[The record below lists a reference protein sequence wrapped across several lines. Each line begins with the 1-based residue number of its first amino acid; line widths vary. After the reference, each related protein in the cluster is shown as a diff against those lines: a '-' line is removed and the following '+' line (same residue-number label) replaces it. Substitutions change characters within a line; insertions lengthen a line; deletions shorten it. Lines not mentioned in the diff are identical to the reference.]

1 MRLYGM
7 RKLFI
12 LLFFIIAAF
21 MTFCSE
27 VFAEDIFK
35 ITSANFDTSNS
46 IMVISAQD
54 NTTEQIMPDVKIVTL
69 ENPKRIYFDINSAVL
84 TIPRQNWTFNSP
96 GIKQVI
102 VSQFTT
108 NPDVV
113 RVVMYLDEDFSP
125 SDIKFMKIKNNIILK
140 FKNTLCQNPYFQNT
154 YRDEH
159 ASSSDFYEYMT
170 IYTPAKKTDEDNI
183 VEQLQE
189 AFNTT
194 MQQVTQPEVER
205 MPLRLNTKYY
215 IDNITTKPNAVL
227 INGFGSLTVE
237 KPMILTNP
245 TRIVF
250 DMSNTLVAQA
260 LRNKEFKINETE
272 SVKIGQFSVNKARIV
287 ITTPNVE
294 KYIPVY
300 SNDNQSLL
308 IANTNSLVPSS
319 LYSSSADVL
328 TYNLEKTDSQT
339 EAMTLSFNNPVVHG
353 FDKNNNEI
361 IIYLYNVSK
370 YNETT
375 FKNTF
380 IKSDLFANAKIT
392 LMSGNGIKL
401 EIPIDKDS
409 LVNTYLGAD
418 GKALKI
424 SVKAPKKA
432 SVQKTPA
439 APPSKPGV
447 KRVVIDAGHGGTDYG
462 AIRNGIN
469 EKDITLDVS
478 KRIEELLKKQG
489 YQVTMT
495 RTNDIYVSLQDRVS
509 ISESAAPDIFV
520 SVHVN
525 SSTRPEI
532 TGIETHYYHQESLN
546 LAQTVHSELASKI
559 KSNNRGLFKSKFYVI
574 NHTTSPAILVEIGF
588 ISNDNE
594 RAQLVS
600 DRRKENTA
608 KAIVEGINNYFK
620 QH

>member
-1 MRLYGM
+1 MK
-7 RKLFI
+7 KLFI
-12 LLFFIIAAF
+12 LLLFIITVF
-21 MTFCSE
+21 STFCSGA
-27 VFAEDIFK
+27 FAEDIFK

-46 IMVISAQD
+46 MMIISAQD
-54 NTTEQIMPDVKIVTL
+54 NTLGQILPDVKIVTL
-69 ENPKRIYFDINSAVL
+69 ENPKRAYFDINSAIL
-84 TIPRQNWTFNSP
+84 TIPKQDWTFNSA
-96 GIKQVI
+96 GIKQVKI
-102 VSQFTT
+102 SQFTT

-113 RVVMYLDEDFSP
+113 RVVIYLDEDFST
-125 SDIKFMKIKNNIILK
+125 SNIKFMKIKNNIILK
-140 FKNTLCQNPYFQNT
+140 FKNSICQNPYFQQT

-170 IYTPAKKTDEDNI
+170 IYTPIKKEITENNI

-194 MQQVTQPEVER
+194 VQQVTSPDVEK
-205 MPLRLNTKYY
+205 MQLRLNTKYY
-215 IDNITTKPNAVL
+215 IDRVTTKPNAVL

-250 DMSNTLVAQA
+250 DMSNTLVAQNI
-260 LRNKEFKINETE
+260 RNKEFKINETE

-294 KYIPVY
+294 KYIPIY
-300 SNDNQSLL
+300 ANDNQSLL
-308 IANTNSLVPSS
+308 IANINSVIPSS
-319 LYSSSADVL
+319 LYSTSADML
-328 TYNLEKTDSQT
+328 TYNLEEINNQTD
-339 EAMTLSFNNPVVHG
+339 AMTLSFSHPVVHG
-353 FDKNNNEI
+353 FDRTNDEI
-361 IIYLYNVSK
+361 IIYLYNVSRF
-370 YNETT
+370 NEET

-380 IKSDLFANAKIT
+380 AKSLFSKATIS
-392 LMSGNGIKL
+392 LMSGNGLKL
-401 EIPIDKDS
+401 TIPIDKDS

-424 SVKAPKKA
+424 SVKAPKKQIA
-432 SVQKTPA
+432 PITPIIKK
-439 APPSKPGV
+439 PSGI
-447 KRVVIDAGHGGTDYG
+447 KRVVIDAGHGGTDCG

-478 KRIEELLKKQG
+478 KRVEALLKKQG

-495 RTNDIYVSLQDRVS
+495 RTNDIYVSLADRVS
-509 ISESAAPDIFV
+509 ISETNAPDIFV
-520 SVHVN
+520 SIHVN
-525 SSTRPEI
+525 SSTKPEI

-546 LAQTVHSELASKI
+546 LAQTVHSSLASKI
-559 KSNNRGLFKSKFYVI
+559 QSNNRGLFKSKFYVI
-574 NHTTSPAILVEIGF
+574 NHTTAPAILIEIGF

-600 DRRKENTA
+600 EKRKQDTA

-620 QH
+620 QN